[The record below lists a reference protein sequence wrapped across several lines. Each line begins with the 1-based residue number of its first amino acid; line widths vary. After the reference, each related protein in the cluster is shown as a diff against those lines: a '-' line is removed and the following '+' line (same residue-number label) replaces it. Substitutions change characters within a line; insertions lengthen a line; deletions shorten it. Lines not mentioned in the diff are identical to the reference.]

1 MVCCAVLCAGLSIE
15 STVLNEIVVLLQT
28 IQLFEMIIVR
38 HGLMVVGLPFSGK
51 SCSLN
56 MLAGALTDLKAGK
69 RSKH

>member
-1 MVCCAVLCAGLSIE
+1 M
-15 STVLNEIVVLLQT
+15 LLQT

-69 RSKH
+69 CSEHQHEHACSPDQAARR